1 MDVEVEREKRRASL
15 MTAAV
20 LDADVGCLVRIIVQL
35 CKKCYIVTDLSD
47 AYTDVHGGIIYIYI
61 CITPPATG
69 IINQSGAEM
78 PIIITYRRT

>member
-61 CITPPATG
+61 YIYIYALPLPL
-69 IINQSGAEM
+69 
-78 PIIITYRRT
+78 RV